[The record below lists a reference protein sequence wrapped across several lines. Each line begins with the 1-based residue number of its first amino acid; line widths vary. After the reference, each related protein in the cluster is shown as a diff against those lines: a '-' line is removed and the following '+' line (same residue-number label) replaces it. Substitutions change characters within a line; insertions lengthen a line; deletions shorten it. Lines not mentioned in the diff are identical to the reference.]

1 VRYHAVHRAW
11 LHTPPA
17 AGVSDVVI
25 GTWVRVSAYA
35 ADVEAG
41 VPDARVT
48 RHRPLGRARVVGCR
62 RWSRRAWSSSCDT
75 TPKAVDAVVAAGLA
89 AWDGDDL
96 LLDGYDVW
104 GEVRTRKIR
113 HSEDDAGGDAGR
125 KSGENAGRES
135 GAHPG
140 EGRGGVGRG
149 DVGPGNVPEASA
161 AAGEALP
168 TEDPAL
174 HSLTPGSPSQIDPP
188 PERDREAQRPERAR
202 DPAEPD
208 PGHEW
213 VGTGVFR
220 RPLTRPSR

>member
-25 GTWVRVSAYA
+25 GSWVRVSAYA

-41 VPDARVT
+41 VLDEHVT

-62 RWSRRAWSSSCDT
+62 LWSRRAWSSSCDT
-75 TPKAVDAVVAAGLA
+75 TRKAVDAVVAAGLA
-89 AWDGDDL
+89 EWDGDDL

-113 HSEDDAGGDAGR
+113 HSEDDAGGNAGR
-125 KSGENAGRES
+125 KSGENARRKS
-135 GAHPG
+135 GEHPG
-140 EGRGGVGRG
+140 EGRGDVGRG

-168 TEDPAL
+168 TEAPAP
-174 HSLTPGSPSQIDPP
+174 HSPTSGSPGKSDPP

-202 DPAEPD
+202 DPAAPD
-208 PGHEW
+208 PGDGW

-220 RPLTRPSR
+220 RPAPRSSR